1 MYKDVQIAQDSIFV
15 RFMRFDTFETKCT
28 NEGEYGLFS
37 TFHVVVYLQMEFLKA
52 MGIYQGNYGMDICAK
67 LIIIVP
73 AYCTVIMQY
82 HNCKYMKSHQLL
94 KFMTLAIDHQ

>member
-1 MYKDVQIAQDSIFV
+1 MPFY
-15 RFMRFDTFETKCT
+15 TFEAKCT
-28 NEGEYGLFS
+28 NEGEYGLFC
-37 TFHVVVYLQMEFLKA
+37 TFHVVVNLQMKFLDA
-52 MGIYQGNYGMDICAK
+52 MGIYQGDYGTWILHTK
-67 LIIIVP
+67 WTIIIP